1 MFQTPKGM
9 SSFLPHYLYALV
21 YWIEENN
28 FDPYLIVNRQAEG
41 VEIPTSVPGNDD
53 GTIALNLASRTRDA
67 QHFYFTENHF
77 EYKTAFNGKRTVVK
91 VPYSAIYAVT
101 ARGCTEW
108 DGENVIHLLN
118 LRDGKVQQMYV
129 VMGPQEEVPT
139 SSEMQRIGQALVGSL
154 LSPVDGDQLAEEFSH
169 RLGTALQGPHPDV
182 VQPTQS
188 HESHP
193 DVVENTTSA
202 AEPASNVVHVAFG
215 QRKKS

>member
-9 SSFLPHYLYALV
+9 SSFLPHYLHALV

-28 FDPYLIVNRQAEG
+28 FDPYLIISPEAEG
-41 VEIPTSVPGNDD
+41 VELPKTVTRNED
-53 GTIALNLASRTRDA
+53 GTVALNLASRARDA
-67 QHFYFTENHF
+67 QHFYFTEKHF
-77 EYKTAFNGKRTVVK
+77 EYKASFGGKRTVVK

-108 DGENVIHLLN
+108 DGENVTHLLN

-154 LSPVDGDQLAEEFSH
+154 LSPVAGDQLAEEFSH
-169 RLGTALQGPHPDV
+169 RLGTALQEPHPDV

-193 DVVENTTSA
+193 DVVENTTST
-202 AEPASNVVHVAFG
+202 AELASNVVYAAFG
-215 QRKKS
+215 KRKS